1 MKENIFLRRR
11 KRRKIF
17 ADGKCSL
24 VKKNKNGEGKEGKY
38 LEKETYVYGG
48 EEKQR
53 MKRREIFGEGK
64 SLELRR
70 RRRSK
75 IPAIG
80 RYLIG
85 NNIIR
90 ARTSHMTSDTKPLCK
105 HFAKV
110 FYKVK
115 MGNGQT

>member
-1 MKENIFLRRR
+1 MEKERYIFSEERR
-11 KRRKIF
+11 
-17 ADGKCSL
+17 
-24 VKKNKNGEGKEGKY
+24 NGEGKGGKY

-115 MGNGQT
+115 MGNSQTKSVAR